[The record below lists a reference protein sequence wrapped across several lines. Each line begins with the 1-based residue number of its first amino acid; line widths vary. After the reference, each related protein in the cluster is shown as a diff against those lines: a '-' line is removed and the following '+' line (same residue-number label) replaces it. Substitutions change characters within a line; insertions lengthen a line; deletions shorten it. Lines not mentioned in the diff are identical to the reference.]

1 MGGSLHTLPTQAM
14 VIRFGFDPSAA
25 PQLTSTAGIGAS
37 MLPGF
42 QDFFLMRSL
51 LGMGVTPRGVK
62 R

>member
-1 MGGSLHTLPTQAM
+1 
-14 VIRFGFDPSAA
+14 
-25 PQLTSTAGIGAS
+25 
-37 MLPGF
+37 LPGF